1 VSKSTIMTDICAE
14 TALALIPGRND
25 LRGTLLSPHS
35 GGFAD
40 ENESPVR
47 LTVLTPWPC
56 DRMQKSP

>member
-1 VSKSTIMTDICAE
+1 MTDICAE